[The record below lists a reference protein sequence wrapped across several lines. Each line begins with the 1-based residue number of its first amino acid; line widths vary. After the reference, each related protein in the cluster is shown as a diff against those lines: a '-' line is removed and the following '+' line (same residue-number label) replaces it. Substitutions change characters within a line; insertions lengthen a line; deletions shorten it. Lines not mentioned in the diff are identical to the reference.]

1 MNSYELLENEACEEG
16 IDIIDYEFK
25 SERIKGLYCDG
36 SIAIS
41 KDLRTTPK
49 KISVLAEEL
58 GHYHT
63 TTGNILDQTD
73 ISNRKQE
80 HRARLWAY
88 DKLIGLSGIIKGF
101 ENCCQNQHELAEFLG
116 VSEVFLKES
125 LECYKNKYGVCVE
138 IDGYVIMFSP
148 ALGVLKRF

>member
-1 MNSYELLENEACEEG
+1 MNSYELLEYEACKEG
-16 IDIIDYEFK
+16 IEIIDYEFK

-41 KDLRTTPK
+41 KGLRTTPE

-58 GHYHT
+58 GHYYT
-63 TTGNILDQTD
+63 TAGDITDQTD

-101 ENCCQNQHELAEFLG
+101 ESGCQTRYELAEFLR
-116 VSEVFLKES
+116 VPESFLQEA
-125 LECYKNKYGVCVE
+125 LGCYREKYGQYIVT
-138 IDGYVIMFSP
+138 DGYVVYFTPTI
-148 ALGVLKRF
+148 GVMKKL

>member
-49 KISVLAEEL
+49 KFSVLAEEL